1 MVRYSKPLQNEYK
14 YMRIMTKKKYRQ
26 YVKER
31 QGDRQSFDMAL
42 IRTMVKMNSEADIS
56 DEMFEALLIDE
67 FIAHSIPSY
76 YMQNAELKDFLLETE
91 CTKDFAAVREFVLEH
106 GVNFEDSN
114 NGGYMTLHV
123 RVPGETDAYT
133 FMLMTSKE
141 VVSIVIMTMHGLER
155 KVYILNVNS
164 RGVAHDELKLIL
176 NLIYYCS
183 IVIHSETDGDT
194 LELETVDAYWV
205 VLVVGAWVAG
215 KDTFYG
221 LPLTWGEIVFLTD
234 RVGDADLQGVVVSFR
249 SPTCRCI
256 GVRVGKGKVGLDVQN
271 GCAVHQVGTLH
282 VDYGTLWGVEFYSC
296 YPNGRETDVV
306 GTER

>member
-14 YMRIMTKKKYRQ
+14 YMRVMTKKKYRQ

-31 QGDRQSFDMAL
+31 QGDRQSFDLAL

-56 DEMFEALLIDE
+56 DEMFGALLIDE

-91 CTKDFAAVREFVLEH
+91 CIKDFAAVKEFVLEH
-106 GVNFEDSN
+106 GANFEDSN

-141 VVSIVIMTMHGLER
+141 VDSIVIMTMHGLER

-176 NLIYYCS
+176 NLIYY
-183 IVIHSETDGDT
+183 VLAFPDALVDGKPRQAEPDP
-194 LELETVDAYWV
+194 EHAAARKY
-205 VLVVGAWVAG
+205 
-215 KDTFYG
+215 
-221 LPLTWGEIVFLTD
+221 
-234 RVGDADLQGVVVSFR
+234 
-249 SPTCRCI
+249 
-256 GVRVGKGKVGLDVQN
+256 
-271 GCAVHQVGTLH
+271 TLH
-282 VDYGTLWGVEFYSC
+282 TDKRVVEHEEGEKQHRVTHFRRGHFRRLSSDYYKNKQGQVIFIHASLVKGTAAKTVLG
-296 YPNGRETDVV
+296 
-306 GTER
+306 